1 LYGGGFNVKKI
12 LSQVEDWQAQGEEVA
27 QATVV
32 RIIGSAPRP
41 LGARMV
47 VSSGGSMAGSVSG
60 GCVEGAVYEEALKV
74 IKSGQPRLVRY
85 GISDDMAWD
94 VGLACGGT
102 IEVFVERLDPQF
114 CRELKQQIERE
125 EPFALVTVVKA
136 EKDVGAKFPVFPGGD
151 APEAADGR
159 VIGDAQ
165 ELLSRRASEIRTY
178 SDPELEVFIESFLP
192 PVTLVIVGGVHVG
205 IPLVRFAREL
215 GLRTIVVDPRAKF
228 ANRERFPEADQVI
241 NEWPDEALSRLKIG
255 RSSAIVLLTHDPK
268 IDEPA
273 LASALETGAFYIGAI
288 GSRKTQAERL
298 ERMAKL
304 GVDAERLRRVYA
316 PIGLDI
322 GGGSAEEIALSII
335 AEVVAVK
342 NGRPGAS
349 LRQGRGPIQVAHE
362 TGTPSRS

>member
-1 LYGGGFNVKKI
+1 VKKI
-12 LSQVEDWQAQGEEVA
+12 LPQVEDWQAQGEEVA

-41 LGARMV
+41 LGARMI

-85 GISDDMAWD
+85 GISDDVAWD

-102 IEVFVERLDPQF
+102 IDLFVERLDPRF
-114 CRELKQQIERE
+114 CQELKRQMERE
-125 EPFALVTVVKA
+125 EPFALATVVKA
-136 EKDVGAKFPVFPGGD
+136 EAGPGARFLVFPEGP
-151 APEAADGR
+151 APETADER
-159 VIGDAQ
+159 VIRDAR
-165 ELLSRRASEIRTY
+165 ELLSRRASGIIAY
-178 SDPELEVFIESFLP
+178 GDPDLEVFIESFLP
-192 PVTLVIVGGVHVG
+192 PLTLVVVGGVHVG
-205 IPLVRFAREL
+205 IPLVRFAGEL
-215 GLRTIVVDPRAKF
+215 GFRTIVVDPRAKF

-241 NEWPDEALSRLKIG
+241 VEWPDKALSRLKID
-255 RSSAIVLLTHDPK
+255 RSSAIAILTHDPK

-273 LASALETGAFYIGAI
+273 LLSALETAAFYVGAI
-288 GSRKTQAERL
+288 GSRKTQAERM

-316 PIGLDI
+316 PIGLNI
-322 GGGSAEEIALSII
+322 GGDSAEETALSII

-349 LRQGRGPIQVAHE
+349 LRDGRGKIQAVHG
-362 TGTPSRS
+362 TGAPVRS